1 MKYILM
7 FGVVFTILQIS
18 DMVLT
23 QYALRNTG
31 IRELNPFYTH
41 DYFIPFKLTVVLL
54 IMITMYRQP
63 VQNQVLAK
71 KTMLWIIFMYVLI
84 NLNNLY
90 FALL

>member
-23 QYALRNTG
+23 QYALRNPG